1 MKIAQDTVVSMHY
14 TVSSADGAEI
24 DSTEG
29 STPLDFIFGHGYL
42 IAGLEKALSGLE
54 ANAKLDTTVPAEEAY
69 GPRHEEL
76 VQAVPINMFEGME
89 PQVGMQ
95 FRATTEQGEQ
105 SVIIIDVTD
114 EHVVVDG
121 NHPLAGHDLT
131 FNVEVVSVRAA
142 TAEEL
147 EQGLEPAEPASC
159 CDTGENCKH

>member
-29 STPLDFIFGHGYL
+29 SAPLDFIFGHGYV

-54 ANAKLDTTVPAEEAY
+54 ANATLDTTVSAEEAY
-69 GPRHEEL
+69 GERHEEL
-76 VQAVPINMFEGME
+76 VQAVPVSMFEGME

-95 FRATTEQGEQ
+95 FRATTEHGEQ
-105 SVIIIDVTD
+105 SVIIIDVSD

-131 FNVEVVSVRAA
+131 FHVEITSVRAA
-142 TAEEL
+142 TPEEL
-147 EQGLEPAEPASC
+147 EQGLQPADQAHC
-159 CDTGENCKH
+159 CDDGENCKH